1 MFMYLVYV
9 FKKMVNI
16 LFMEYFFIIYSLN
29 NILLFLNYM
38 LYIY

>member
-29 NILLFLNYM
+29 NILLFLNYV

>member
-9 FKKMVNI
+9 FKKVVNI

-29 NILLFLNYM
+29 NILLFLNYV